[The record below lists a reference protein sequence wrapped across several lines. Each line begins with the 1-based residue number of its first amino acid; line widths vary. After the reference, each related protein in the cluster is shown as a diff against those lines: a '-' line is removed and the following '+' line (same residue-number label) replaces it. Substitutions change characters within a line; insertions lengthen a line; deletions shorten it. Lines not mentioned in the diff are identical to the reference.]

1 MLCWLKINWDWKSI
15 VTESKACDWKTM
27 EIEIKQVIEK
37 QLRCFII
44 LIEFNADNKQC
55 WVKNCWDEKKMRLKN
70 TWFCWLKLMLSE
82 NNRDAKECWLILM
95 LMLDFVDG
103 VHTVLFFLQA
113 RFFYGN
119 SCFFHFLPHFCHIWW
134 FFNRNCIFYHFWYYP
149 LWKIIKYGKNLGENE
164 KNQRWLTKVQ
174 HWLTNVGKPRFNLG

>member
-1 MLCWLKINWDWKSI
+1 MEIEIILCWLKINWDWKSI

-55 WVKNCWDEKKMRLKN
+55 WVKNSWDEKKMRLKN

-103 VHTVLFFLQA
+103 VHTVHNNAGSRWMKKNFFAGFTL
-113 RFFYGN
+113 
-119 SCFFHFLPHFCHIWW
+119 HL
-134 FFNRNCIFYHFWYYP
+134 
-149 LWKIIKYGKNLGENE
+149 
-164 KNQRWLTKVQ
+164 
-174 HWLTNVGKPRFNLG
+174 